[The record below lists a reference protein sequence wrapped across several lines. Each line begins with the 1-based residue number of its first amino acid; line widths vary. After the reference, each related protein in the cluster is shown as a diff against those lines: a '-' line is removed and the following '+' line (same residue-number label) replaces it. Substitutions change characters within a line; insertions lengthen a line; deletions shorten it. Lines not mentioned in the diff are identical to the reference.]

1 MKYAKWLLKLLVTG
15 CLLYWVLR
23 NIDRQSLLNAIH
35 AADKRLLSAAFIPY
49 LVSRVTAASRLTV
62 ILNRINLPISH
73 RSGLHLHWVSMF
85 YGIFLPGGLGGDAY
99 KLYQLKQHFPE
110 HRTALLTT
118 ALLWDRIIGFA
129 VLLLLAALL
138 FAAGLY
144 IPWGIG
150 VILPAG
156 LVAGFAFLMA
166 ARRWLSAILPA
177 MGRLI
182 LLSLLTQL
190 AQMLSVCILLLAMG
204 IHGNFEDYMLIFLL
218 SSIAAM
224 FPLSVGGIGIRELVF
239 MQGAVMLGV
248 SEHAAVTVSVLFDII
263 VTLTA
268 VSGAFL
274 VLGASSSG
282 ITARETE

>member
-1 MKYAKWLLKLLVTG
+1 MKYAKWLFKLLVTG
-15 CLLYWVLR
+15 SLLYWVFR
-23 NIDRQSLLNAIH
+23 NVDRQSLLSAIH
-35 AADKRLLSAAFIPY
+35 SADKRLLLAAFIPY
-49 LVSRVTAASRLTV
+49 LASRVTAAFRLTI
-62 ILNRINLPISH
+62 ILNRISVPISH

-110 HRTALLTT
+110 HRAVLLTT

-129 VLLLLAALL
+129 VLILLAALL

-144 IPWGIG
+144 IPWSFGA
-150 VILPAG
+150 ILPAA
-156 LVAGFAFLMA
+156 VAAGFVFVMA
-166 ARRWLSAILPA
+166 ARRWFSAILPA
-177 MGRLI
+177 MGPLI
-182 LLSLLTQL
+182 MLSILTQL
-190 AQMLSVCILLLAMG
+190 AQMLSVCILLIAMG
-204 IHGNFEDYMLIFLL
+204 IHSNLEGYMLIFLL

-239 MQGAVMLGV
+239 MQGASILGI

-274 VLGASSSG
+274 VLGVANSRVR
-282 ITARETE
+282 TTDAK